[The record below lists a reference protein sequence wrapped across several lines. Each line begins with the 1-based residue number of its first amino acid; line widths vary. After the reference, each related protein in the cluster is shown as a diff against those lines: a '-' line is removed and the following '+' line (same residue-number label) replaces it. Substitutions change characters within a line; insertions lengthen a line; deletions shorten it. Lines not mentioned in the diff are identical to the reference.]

1 MKSKAAFNHILGHY
15 RAQKLGLPFN
25 IHSGDQIKVAM
36 ILGALDC
43 LYWQALGN
51 GLTNLAK
58 GIGRTI
64 IHSYKYQKIR
74 LPGHPITGYQ
84 VNGYPKIDLKTAQG
98 GAAWSK

>member
-15 RAQKLGLPFN
+15 RAQKMGLP
-25 IHSGDQIKVAM
+25 IKMHSDDKIGIAIK
-36 ILGALDC
+36 LGALDC

-64 IHSYKYQKIR
+64 IHSYKYHQIR

-84 VNGYPKIDLKTAQG
+84 VNGYPKMDLKTAQG
-98 GAAWSK
+98 GAA

>member
-1 MKSKAAFNHILGHY
+1 MKNKAAFNHILGHY
-15 RAQKLGLPFN
+15 RAQKCRLPFH

-64 IHSYKYQKIR
+64 IHTYKYQKIR
-74 LPGHPITGYQ
+74 LPGHPIAGYQ
-84 VNGYPKIDLKTAQG
+84 VNGYPKINLSAVLG
-98 GAAWSK
+98 GAA